1 MGKQDKTE
9 RGKTQLARLRKARG
23 LTQTE
28 IAYDLGVSKAT
39 YSSWESGRIELGAG
53 RITALAERLCCTPND
68 ILGFASTPSM
78 TSPPVTNPHRG
89 GASRHQTVPF
99 LPAQY
104 PPQHPRHHANHRE
117 RLADWINLAILRCKI
132 TCQHGRCS
140 SFYLRFR
147 YFSMV

>member
-68 ILGFASTPSM
+68 ILGFASTPEHDKPARYEPLTEEELHAIKLFRSC
-78 TSPPVTNPHRG
+78 PPNI
-89 GASRHQTVPF
+89 RHSILDIMQTTVKGW
-99 LPAQY
+99 
-104 PPQHPRHHANHRE
+104 R
-117 RLADWINLAILRCKI
+117 I
-132 TCQHGRCS
+132 G
-140 SFYLRFR
+140 
-147 YFSMV
+147 

>member
-68 ILGFASTPSM
+68 ILGFASTP
-78 TSPPVTNPHRG
+78 R
-89 GASRHQTVPF
+89 A
-99 LPAQY
+99 
-104 PPQHPRHHANHRE
+104 
-117 RLADWINLAILRCKI
+117 
-132 TCQHGRCS
+132 
-140 SFYLRFR
+140 
-147 YFSMV
+147 